1 MKKVFLALAIMALVT
16 VSCKKVE
23 APARLT
29 TVDSTTVDSTTVK
42 VDSVSVDTTAVD
54 TIAVK

>member
-1 MKKVFLALAIMALVT
+1 MKKVFLVLAVMALVA

-29 TVDSTTVDSTTVK
+29 TVDSISVQ
-42 VDSVSVDTTAVD
+42 VDSVSIDSTTVDTTAV
-54 TIAVK
+54 K

>member
-1 MKKVFLALAIMALVT
+1 MKKVFLALALVALVV

-29 TVDSTTVDSTTVK
+29 TVDSTSVQ

-54 TIAVK
+54 TTECAL